1 MTSVEAV
8 AVRLAAL
15 WGEGAGVDLAASS
28 GLHEAGELQLD
39 STKSRR
45 LLGWRS
51 RWGVEQALQKTV
63 EWHRALEAGQ
73 DMRGFSELQI
83 REYMTENA

>member
-1 MTSVEAV
+1 M

-15 WGEGAGVDLAASS
+15 WGEGAGIDIAGIS

-39 STKSRR
+39 STKARR

-51 RWGVEQALQKTV
+51 RWSVEQALQKTL
-63 EWHRALEAGQ
+63 EWQRALDAGQ
-73 DMRGFSELQI
+73 DMRNISEQQI
-83 REYMTENA
+83 REYMTQNL